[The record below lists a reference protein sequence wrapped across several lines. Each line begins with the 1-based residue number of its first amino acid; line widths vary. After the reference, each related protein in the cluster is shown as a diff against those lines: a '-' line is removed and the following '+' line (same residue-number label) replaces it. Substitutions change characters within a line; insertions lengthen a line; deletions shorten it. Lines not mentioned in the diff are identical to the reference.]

1 MLWGR
6 GSLKTPNR
14 FPNDPVFQGPINRRL
29 MFMRFSQ
36 LFAFTLKEVPSEAQA
51 VSHRLLLRGGFIHQV
66 SAGSFS
72 YLPLARR
79 VMNKIEAILHDE
91 MTKIGG
97 QEITMPVVLAADLW
111 KETGRWYQIG
121 SELTRLQDRKGHD
134 MVLAMTHEEALG
146 DLARRVVKSYRQM
159 PSLVY
164 HIQTKW
170 RDDPRPRAGLIRV
183 REFTMKDSYSLD
195 ASWEGLDR
203 QYRAHY
209 QSYFNIFRRTGIDVL
224 AVKSDTGMMGG
235 KAAHEFMYL
244 TPMGEDTIII
254 CDDCGYHANRQVAEL
269 EKQALPAE
277 DPREVEKV
285 ATPNCKTIEELA
297 RFLNVPKEKTAK
309 AVFMAAAIDGEDE
322 DQGDRWKLVTA
333 ILRGDMDL
341 NETKLAKAVKAK
353 ELRPAHDEEIAACG
367 AVPGYAS
374 PRGMK
379 NSLVVVD
386 DLIPQS
392 SNLVTG
398 ANEEGFHL
406 LNSNYPR
413 DYTADLVVD
422 LAAAKGG
429 DPCPLCRKTMRA
441 EKAVEVGNIFK
452 LGTRY
457 SESMGC
463 TFLDREG
470 REKPI
475 VMGSYGIGVGRLMA
489 CIAEEHNDEY
499 GLIWPITVAPFQVH
513 LTLLSDKKDPSVT
526 KKAEALYAALEEAGI
541 EVLFDDRA
549 ESPGIKFA
557 DADLIGIPLRLTV
570 SRRSLS
576 AGGVESKLRRSSGK
590 EIFPLDGAVEKVQEI
605 IAGLHEEIALS
616 LKEEGYRE

>member
-1 MLWGR
+1 
-6 GSLKTPNR
+6 
-14 FPNDPVFQGPINRRL
+14 
-29 MFMRFSQ
+29 MRFSQ
-36 LFAFTLKEVPSEAQA
+36 LFAFTLKEVPAEAQA
-51 VSHRLLLRGGFIHQV
+51 ASHRLLLRGGFIHQV

-91 MTKIGG
+91 MASIGG
-97 QEITMPVVLAADLW
+97 QEITMPVVLSAELW
-111 KETGRWYQIG
+111 KETGRWHRIG
-121 SELTRLQDRKGHD
+121 SELTRLRDRKGHD

-195 ASWEGLDR
+195 VSWEGLDK

-209 QSYFNIFRRTGIDVL
+209 QSYFNIFRRVGIDTL
-224 AVKSDTGMMGG
+224 SVKSDSGMMGG
-235 KAAHEFMYL
+235 KVAHEFMYL

-254 CDDCGYHANRQVAEL
+254 CDDCGYNSNRQVAEFT
-269 EKQALPAE
+269 KLPLPVE
-277 DPREVEKV
+277 EPKEVERV
-285 ATPNCKTIEELA
+285 ATPGCKTIEELA
-297 RFLNVPKEKTAK
+297 GFLDIPRERTAK
-309 AVFMAAAIDGEDE
+309 AVFIAAAIDEREEASKDK
-322 DQGDRWKLVTA
+322 WTLVTA
-333 ILRGDMDL
+333 ILRGDMEL
-341 NETKLAKAVKAK
+341 NETKLAKAVKAW
-353 ELRPAHDEEIAACG
+353 ELRPAQEEEILACG

-374 PRGMK
+374 PMGLK

-386 DLIPQS
+386 DLIPNS
-392 SNLVTG
+392 SNLVAG

-406 LNSNYPR
+406 INTNYPR
-413 DYTADLVVD
+413 DYFANIVADIS
-422 LAAAKGG
+422 AAKEGCL
-429 DPCPLCRKTMRA
+429 CPLCGKVMRA

-452 LGTRY
+452 LGTHY
-457 SESMGC
+457 SETMNC
-463 TFLDREG
+463 TFQDQDG
-470 REKPI
+470 QEKPI

-513 LTLLSDKKDPSVT
+513 LTLLSDKKDPSV
-526 KKAEALYAALEEAGI
+526 AERGETLYAALVKAGI
-541 EVLFDDRA
+541 EVLFDDRPD
-549 ESPGIKFA
+549 SPGVKFA

-570 SRRSLS
+570 SRRSLA
-576 AGGVESKLRRSSGK
+576 AGGVECKLRRSSER
-590 EIFPLDGAVEKVQEI
+590 EILPFDGLVDKVRNI
-605 IAGLHEEIALS
+605 IAELHEEIALS
-616 LKEEGYRE
+616 IQDVEYRE